1 MRKCGYPKPRSG
13 KTSTASKFP
22 IIEYFWGIL
31 LSHFPPGPAC
41 FCWCCHFWTVFG
53 NNFHEISPKNGAC
66 HISVFDLSP
75 CAGSWLGRTAHCIF
89 VFLFI
94 VFMYFCIY
102 LCFYLLSFAGS
113 WLGRTAHCNHTPTQS
128 RLTTVTANPLRSG
141 MLHKIWLYLTG
152 LDLIGLADDESTN
165 LDFCSGTT
173 SLRKWT
179 VSVKR
184 WASPPDQQ
192 LSQFMLTLS
201 LSLSLPNLC
210 LCLCFTTR
218 YVCIV
223 LKSFRKQ
230 PPVLRRLSLC
240 ARASQWPSAQRW
252 VEFESYFK
260 EKNRL
265 DLSQSKWTDFE
276 RNYPGFMGGIIM
288 GEFKIMADIIIHI
301 SWEENR
307 KVSVHFRFHRR
318 NYQGRN
324 WNYGRYYHPYFMG
337 GQLKIICIFQV
348 SWEELSWEN

>member
-1 MRKCGYPKPRSG
+1 MREDVDPWGPVLERRQLPVSSKNYNIFWEYCVPIFGVFLWKIPIKSPSHLHFLCWTCHPLQG
-13 KTSTASKFP
+13 VDLAELHTAFLHLC
-22 IIEYFWGIL
+22 L
-31 LSHFPPGPAC
+31 LY
-41 FCWCCHFWTVFG
+41 
-53 NNFHEISPKNGAC
+53 
-66 HISVFDLSP
+66 L
-75 CAGSWLGRTAHCIF
+75 CIF
-89 VFLFI
+89 VSL
-94 VFMYFCIY
+94 CIY
-102 LCFYLLSFAGS
+102 LCFDLLSFAGS